1 MRFGPQN
8 HAGGQGKEGVEEAL
22 GPGAQGWGNE
32 PWWPWN
38 VSGPCGRFLVPSLCQ
53 GRGRGARWGRRKW
66 GFCCSLGS
74 AGLRGPSAGCSH
86 CPGQREGPGAP
97 APSQGW
103 RQPLGIPTGGS
114 MPGVPNQAL
123 ALFSVVVLLCE
134 MQGPGGMRRGEAE
147 DAPTFL
153 PHARDR
159 RGSWNCS
166 PGMVT
171 ALWEGG
177 RAGSEQPPGPASPWP
192 RLSSC

>member
-1 MRFGPQN
+1 
-8 HAGGQGKEGVEEAL
+8 
-22 GPGAQGWGNE
+22 
-32 PWWPWN
+32 
-38 VSGPCGRFLVPSLCQ
+38 
-53 GRGRGARWGRRKW
+53 
-66 GFCCSLGS
+66 
-74 AGLRGPSAGCSH
+74 
-86 CPGQREGPGAP
+86 
-97 APSQGW
+97 
-103 RQPLGIPTGGS
+103 

-134 MQGPGGMRRGEAE
+134 MQGPGGMRMRRGEAE

-153 PHARDR
+153 PRARDR

-177 RAGSEQPPGPASPWP
+177 RAGSEQPPGLASPRP